1 MWRTDYDAH
10 HDAGVDK
17 GGANLI
23 ASGDIKV
30 KQGSEPVGYTE
41 NAVQFSDGTELEAD
55 SVIFAYASHA
65 TERLCMQLTTLYSG
79 PGTSISRK
87 QRGKYLAMKWWV
99 K

>member
-55 SVIFAYASHA
+55 SVIFAYA
-65 TERLCMQLTTLYSG
+65 RFICD
-79 PGTSISRK
+79 
-87 QRGKYLAMKWWV
+87 
-99 K
+99 